1 MINSAETRRT
11 DRRILLALA
20 LCAALLPGFLA
31 VAKADAATWIIKGRG
46 FGHGVGMSQYGA
58 YGFARK
64 GRGYKAILKHYYR
77 GTEIGKTRR
86 TQMIRVLLEIDPGD
100 VYFRHARR
108 ACGKTLNPARLYR
121 AHLHRGRIRL
131 VGPRG
136 RVLAGCGQRLRT
148 DNRGDIRIGTH
159 GAFRGALEVV
169 PTQSDPGSLN
179 AINALNVNAYA
190 QGVVPGEMPS
200 SWPMHALRVQAVAA
214 RTYALT
220 TKVGGNGFD
229 VYADTRSQV
238 YGGLDIETD
247 RTNRAVTSTRNQV
260 VRYRG
265 QMAQTF
271 YFSTSGGRTESGFLG
286 APEVPYLRSVRDPY
300 DFHSPL
306 HTWTLRYSTAEMNLR
321 LGAYVRGGLK
331 EIRILRRGD
340 SPRIDTALLI
350 GTRGR
355 SRIRGDTLQFALDAY
370 DRWMTFR
377 VRR

>member
-1 MINSAETRRT
+1 MHTTETRSPNRH
-11 DRRILLALA
+11 IVLAA
-20 LCAALLPGFLA
+20 VLCAVLLPGVLA
-31 VAKADAATWIIKGRG
+31 APKADAATWVIKGRG

-58 YGFARK
+58 YGFARA
-64 GRGYKAILKHYYR
+64 GRGYKAILRHYYR
-77 GTEIGKTRR
+77 GTTIGKLRQ

-100 VYFRHARR
+100 VFFRHARR
-108 ACGKTLNPARLYR
+108 ACGKTLRPARLYR

-131 VGPRG
+131 LTARG
-136 RVLAGCGQRLRT
+136 RVIKGCGQRLRT
-148 DNRGDIRIGTH
+148 DSRGDIRIGTH

-179 AINALNVNAYA
+179 AINALNVNAYV

-214 RTYALT
+214 RTYALS

-238 YGGLDIETD
+238 YGGLDIETE
-247 RTNRAVTSTRNQV
+247 RTNRAVSSTRNQV

-265 QMAQTF
+265 QLAQTF

-300 DFHSPL
+300 DYHSPL
-306 HTWTLRYSTAEMNLR
+306 HAWTLRYSAAEMNLR
-321 LGAYVRGGLK
+321 LAAYVRGRLQR
-331 EIRILRRGD
+331 IRIVKRGD
-340 SPRIDTALLI
+340 SPRIDRAVLI

-355 SRIRGDTLQFALDAY
+355 STIRGDTLQFALDAY
-370 DRWMTFR
+370 DRWMSFR
-377 VRR
+377 VR